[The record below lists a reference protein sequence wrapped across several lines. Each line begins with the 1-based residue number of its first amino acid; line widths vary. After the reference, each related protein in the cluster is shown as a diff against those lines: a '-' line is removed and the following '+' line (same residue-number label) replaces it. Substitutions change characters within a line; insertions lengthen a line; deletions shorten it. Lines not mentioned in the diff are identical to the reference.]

1 MPWSKVLAFC
11 ILSNL
16 IQLSYPQLFGWNEE
30 RQNRRLFEE
39 VDEDGLNESNSI
51 ESTSSKPVL
60 NIGDKDSPYALINT
74 FFIDRETEHER
85 RKDLFAIQHARGE
98 VPDPPKGIKP
108 EEVWLSDG
116 NLLVLKGGTPDD
128 NVPPN
133 QWRPLDDFV
142 APYREPKLPPPDFVP
157 SDIGVGVP
165 LEDEESN
172 SYTTESTLTTTTSS
186 PVIVKSLK
194 PILYNEDD
202 FIYDMENFHS
212 IRSPRINSPLVQ
224 VTTAS
229 PIIYV
234 TAPSYEKDHPVATHL
249 PILLRWKDSKS
260 SSENNEI
267 DDSIILRNKG
277 KRLSHLRKRTFRR
290 TPRMYSPGITRR
302 NGERYV
308 TFFRGATRG
317 AQSWGYSYRY

>member
-1 MPWSKVLAFC
+1 MIYIIMPWSKVLAFC

-186 PVIVKSLK
+186 PKS
-194 PILYNEDD
+194 
-202 FIYDMENFHS
+202 
-212 IRSPRINSPLVQ
+212 
-224 VTTAS
+224 
-229 PIIYV
+229 
-234 TAPSYEKDHPVATHL
+234 KDKFSFSAVATHL

-277 KRLSHLRKRTFRR
+277 
-290 TPRMYSPGITRR
+290 ITRR